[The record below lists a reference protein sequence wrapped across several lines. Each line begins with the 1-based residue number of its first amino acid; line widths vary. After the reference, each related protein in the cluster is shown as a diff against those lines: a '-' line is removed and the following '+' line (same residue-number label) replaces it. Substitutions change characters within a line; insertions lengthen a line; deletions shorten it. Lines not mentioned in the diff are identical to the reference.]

1 MPMETVVAV
10 AISVLAVVFVGS
22 LIALITLCYHR
33 YYKHRASLFKQL
45 NDSHPDLNLIKDN
58 FNNMELD
65 DVQIHPE
72 IDKILA
78 NAQWVDD
85 ATGLIPHC
93 LAILKSCHHL
103 TERLVG
109 ATMSL
114 LPRYEEDDQQKK
126 LWEIIRAAQKISPKV
141 DDVVQ
146 SMYPPLDPRLL
157 EARCASLVLSVTQLA
172 LTIRFMC
179 HIKSSWIEESTDEL
193 ENRIRILREAG
204 QAVLESCPFLNDPSA
219 SNPPTCT
226 NSNSNNSDNGLGQG
240 QSTDSGGIVNMA
252 CNANDSD
259 HSNHSSI
266 TVVATTATSTVSTS
280 VTAGT
285 TNTLPSHVS
294 ASNANTNSLSLRQ

>member
-1 MPMETVVAV
+1 METVVAL

-93 LAILKSCHHL
+93 LSILKSCHHL

-114 LPRYEEDDQQKK
+114 LPRYEEEDQQKK
-126 LWEIIRAAQKISPKV
+126 LWEIIRAAQKISPRV

-157 EARCASLVLSVTQLA
+157 EARCSSLVLSVTQLA

-179 HIKSSWIEESTDEL
+179 HIKSPWIEESTDEL

-204 QAVLESCPFLNDPSA
+204 QAVLESCPFLNG
-219 SNPPTCT
+219 PTANVSVSST
-226 NSNSNNSDNGLGQG
+226 NSSNTSDSGSGQG
-240 QSTDSGGIVNMA
+240 QSNESGGIVNMA
-252 CNANDSD
+252 CNASDSD
-259 HSNHSSI
+259 HSNHSSL
-266 TVVATTATSTVSTS
+266 TVVALTTSTTQSTS
-280 VTAGT
+280 TMAAST
-285 TNTLPSHVS
+285 SHSSHVT
-294 ASNANTNSLSLRQ
+294 ASNANCGSNSLRQ

>member
-1 MPMETVVAV
+1 METVVV
-10 AISVLAVVFVGS
+10 LAISVLAVVFVGS

-33 YYKHRASLFKQL
+33 YYRHRASLFKQL

-93 LAILKSCHHL
+93 LSILKSCHHL

-114 LPRYEEDDQQKK
+114 LPRYEEEDQQKK
-126 LWEIIRAAQKISPKV
+126 LWEIIRAAQKISPRV

-157 EARCASLVLSVTQLA
+157 EARCSALVLSVTQLA

-193 ENRIRILREAG
+193 DNRIRVLREAG
-204 QAVLESCPFLNDPSA
+204 QAVLESCPFLSPGSTTVPPS
-219 SNPPTCT
+219 
-226 NSNSNNSDNGLGQG
+226 NSNSSASSGTGDSITSSNNEP
-240 QSTDSGGIVNMA
+240 TGIVNLA
-252 CNANDSD
+252 CSATDSD
-259 HSNHSSI
+259 HSTHSSFNPI
-266 TVVATTATSTVSTS
+266 A
-280 VTAGT
+280 VTQA
-285 TNTLPSHVS
+285 SSSS
-294 ASNANTNSLSLRQ
+294 ANSQGNHASALNADSS